1 MARIRERLAREE
13 GFTLIELL
21 VVIVIIG
28 ILLAIAVPSYLG
40 FKDRANDKAAA
51 ANVRSAI
58 PSAEA
63 YYADHGSY
71 TGMTEAILASTYDS
85 GIASTDVK
93 VDHRVT
99 ATGDTFCHR
108 QGTSTAAGQRYA
120 RQGRCLQRRTSLR
133 ARSAANAG
141 ASLNGRMEGRGQP
154 RPSHPSS
161 NALRASKGQPL

>member
-40 FKDRANDKAAA
+40 FKDRANEKAAA

-63 YYADHGSY
+63 YYSDQNP
-71 TGMTEAILASTYDS
+71 TGTYAGLSRAKLVAIDAGTSATVKASGTGTTYCISAKS
-85 GIASTDVK
+85 GDYVAKVTGPGGTIASDKGGAVTEC
-93 VDHRVT
+93 VD
-99 ATGDTFCHR
+99 G
-108 QGTSTAAGQRYA
+108 
-120 RQGRCLQRRTSLR
+120 
-133 ARSAANAG
+133 
-141 ASLNGRMEGRGQP
+141 P
-154 RPSHPSS
+154 
-161 NALRASKGQPL
+161 